1 MSDVLG
7 IVAVQFLMDEVADPN
22 YLDHVKLYM
31 TVLLVGVCWLM
42 KGCLFNNLLY
52 ESALVATTVKHGMML
67 MMFEH
72 ISRLSQNRADSQE
85 LGKITNMFSSDF
97 NKIETNISSL
107 GLSIGLPIKVLG
119 VTVVLVYR
127 LGWIGI
133 LIMGLIVLFS
143 VAEALV
149 GKLAASCQVEVNK
162 QKDERMRACI
172 ELL

>member
-97 NKIETNISSL
+97 NKI
-107 GLSIGLPIKVLG
+107 
-119 VTVVLVYR
+119 
-127 LGWIGI
+127 
-133 LIMGLIVLFS
+133 
-143 VAEALV
+143 
-149 GKLAASCQVEVNK
+149 
-162 QKDERMRACI
+162 
-172 ELL
+172 